1 MKTYIK
7 DKVQNN
13 FSNSI
18 QQIIQNLSTQQES
31 LVQDIRKIN
40 LICEKTD
47 GIIVGGGNV
56 RVYNLTETGEETDTL
71 TELNSD
77 FKKFSE
83 NINKF
88 YGVEGL
94 DIINENLGIKLNPES
109 GLGDFYMVIV
119 QTFKNKKN
127 EFRTSVLGE
136 MLKDEKKYKK
146 EIKAFDSSLDDLSK
160 LYIKELEYEIKE
172 YGKRKEKIKKEFI
185 DKILENIYV
194 KGKIRKFTY
203 TTVPIDTDIEQK
215 KKIKELYATQ
225 NPNTNEKTF
234 DGKIKFN

>member
-7 DKVQNN
+7 DKVQIN

-47 GIIVGGGNV
+47 GIIVGGGNI
-56 RVYNLTETGEETDTL
+56 RVYNLEENDEPGEDTL
-71 TELNSD
+71 TVLNTD
-77 FKKFSE
+77 FKKFSD
-83 NINKF
+83 NLLKF
-88 YGVEGL
+88 YG
-94 DIINENLGIKLNPES
+94 DQ
-109 GLGDFYMVIV
+109 GLGVESDYLKIIRDVNPPDFYTVIV

-136 MLKDEKKYKK
+136 LLKDEKKYKK
-146 EIKAFDSSLDDLSK
+146 EIGAFDSSLNDVSK
-160 LYIKELEYEIKE
+160 TYIDRFESETKK
-172 YGKRKEKIKKEFI
+172 YGKIKEKIKKEFI

-194 KGKIRKFTY
+194 KGKERKFVY
-203 TTVPIDTDIEQK
+203 TTVPSADDSTQK
-215 KKIKELYATQ
+215 TKIKELYATQ
-225 NPNTNEKTF
+225 NPNTDTSTF